1 MTSSTQEQ
9 EHSNGKGPRLW
20 GWHTIVSMTVALGIL
35 AVIASMV
42 DFKEVWRDVAA
53 CNKWFLLTGLVAH
66 YATYPIR
73 GMRWKRCLSQLN
85 VQTPTRK
92 FGLLVF
98 FYNFVDNLVPAKLG
112 DVYGA
117 HLARINFGITR
128 SAALGSIVFGR
139 LIDSWVVLGLS
150 IACSWILFSS
160 QLPPQVFWALI
171 GGLFIAVVVT
181 GIMLT
186 FVIFKKALPK
196 WVPDKIKE
204 KIQSFQTGMW
214 PQRKQFVPI
223 TLLTVLIWSLESV
236 WIFFLVMAFG
246 LELGIVAVV
255 FLTMIP
261 LMATAFPLTPS
272 GTGAVEGAL
281 YGCLLA
287 VGVAAST
294 AASVT
299 VVNRIIDYWLHIA
312 LGALA
317 WIFRTSIGLRTWKEV
332 PIEEYEP
339 VNSLKTTA

>member
-1 MTSSTQEQ
+1 MTTSGNDNE
-9 EHSNGKGPRLW
+9 NGKGPSLW
-20 GWHTIVSMTVALGIL
+20 GWHTFISMAVALGIL
-35 AVIASMV
+35 VVIASFV
-42 DFKEVWRDVAA
+42 DFKAVWRDVAA
-53 CNKWFLLTGLVAH
+53 CNKWFLLIGLISH

-73 GMRWKRCLSQLN
+73 GMRWKRCLTQFDVN
-85 VQTPTRK
+85 TPTRK

-128 SAALGSIVFGR
+128 SSALGSIVFGR

-160 QLPPQVFWALI
+160 QLPVQVMWALI
-171 GGLFIAVVVT
+171 GGLVIAVVVT

-186 FVIFKKALPK
+186 FVVFKRALPG
-196 WVPDKIKE
+196 WVPEKVKE

-214 PQRKQFVPI
+214 PQRAEIVPI
-223 TLLTVLIWSLESV
+223 TILTVLIWSLESV
-236 WIFFLVMAFG
+236 WIFFLVQAFG
-246 LELGIVAVV
+246 LELGIVSVV

-287 VGVAAST
+287 VGVASTT

-312 LGALA
+312 LGLLA
-317 WIFRTSIGLRTWKEV
+317 WVFRSTIGLRTWKEV
-332 PIEEYEP
+332 PIEDYEP
-339 VNSLKTTA
+339 VNSLKTSA